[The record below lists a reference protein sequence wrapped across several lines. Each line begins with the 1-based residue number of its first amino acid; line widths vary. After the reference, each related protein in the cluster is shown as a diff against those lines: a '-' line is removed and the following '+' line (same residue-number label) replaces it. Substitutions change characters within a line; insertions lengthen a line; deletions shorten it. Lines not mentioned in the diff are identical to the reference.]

1 MASMS
6 LQAAYDQARQSLESN
21 DTDRAIGLAQ
31 HILEQYPDNLEAYR
45 ILGEAYLAT
54 RQLSRAQ
61 ESFERVLRSDPEN
74 IPAHVGL
81 GITSERQGQLERAI
95 TEFEQALEIKP
106 DMTEIRSQLLRLY
119 SEGWGSE
126 NAQLRLSRA
135 GLARLYAK
143 GHMLPQA
150 ITEFRQVIA
159 DQPQRFDAKVA
170 LAETL
175 WRDGQEEDAI
185 QLCRDILDERPE
197 SLKANLLLGY
207 LLKSAGQPEGAR
219 YWETANRMDPY
230 QGVAQVLFDSVPEQ
244 PKDEPLIDAW
254 DETAW
259 RSRRAAEQQEPLAA
273 TRPMEAVT
281 PPGTTVEPSAGLT
294 SWLDQLTSATP
305 AAAPETHI
313 TTPSAPETDDF
324 LASLLSFDQPA
335 ETPPTHQTQPL
346 SAADLAPEAHDSVPP
361 APTSDAPDMTP
372 FSLADLGL
380 SDDEIAGLNDVAAP
394 ATPEVAS
401 SLPAPT
407 SDAPDMTPFSLA
419 DLGLSDDEIA
429 GLNDV
434 TAPATPEPTAP
445 SPDPT
450 SDAPDMTPFSL
461 SDLGLSDDEIAGL
474 NDVAAPATSEV
485 ASSLPAPTSDAP
497 DMTPFS
503 LADLGLSDDEI
514 AGLNDLAA
522 PTAPVDAPQVVPAE
536 NADVGLTPFSLAD
549 LGISD
554 EEIAGLDSLQSA
566 DTTQP
571 SASGN
576 VDLDNDLPSDLQ
588 PFSFDEIDLDADAP
602 AQNTTNLPSSLQP
615 FSLEDTPP
623 DLPRG
628 SLFAEPTLE
637 HLDLNDDD
645 EAASEPRG
653 FGWQQAAQ
661 KSEPGFVKSLSNESP
676 STGEQSIFSKLK
688 HKYDNT
694 ELPPAP
700 PVPDVTLDPDEH
712 LGLFSMDDVS
722 LRDEPEALA
731 DTPPAAEMP
740 TPAVPVAP
748 EVDNLQDALNS
759 GQVQPFSLADL
770 GLSDE
775 EIAALEGS
783 TTAPTAEVSAEVP
796 AAEIPAPA
804 VPVAPEV
811 DNLQDALNSG
821 QVQPFSLA
829 DLGLSDE
836 EIAALEGSTTAPTAE
851 VKAEVPT
858 VEVPEAEIP
867 AAEVS
872 AAPEIENLQDALN
885 SGQVQPF
892 SLADLGLS
900 DEEIAALGDS
910 GAPVEDAAP
919 KVESYASPEQIVEP
933 VAASDAEA
941 TQPDEE
947 TENALGVSDLT
958 PFSLADLGLS
968 DDEIN
973 ALGLESDADQPSE
986 VALGLTEED
995 MEGLDGGDLNWS
1007 NTTSEPPPAPAAPP
1021 GDDIMIMSG
1030 DLAIDRLI
1038 ALGRQ
1043 QGYIDISDIIAN
1055 VEDPEAEA
1063 DRIEEIGMRL
1073 HEAHIEI
1080 RDGDEVIDM
1089 DAEYA
1094 EDEAYP
1100 YTEESAPSEP
1110 RTPYPRDLDLMTD
1123 EFDVPVG
1130 AAPVEPVAKVPDMTP
1145 FSLADL
1151 GLSDAEIAALGLGEA
1166 EAALPTPEPVTP
1178 EPTSEEPNL
1187 TPFSLAELG
1196 LSEDEIASLGLAD
1209 PAAPTATEEP
1219 VQPVAE
1225 MPAPE
1230 PMLDEPAAVAS
1241 PSESAVV
1248 EPAMPDEVAAEPTV
1262 DATTPIAPEVTT
1274 DDEVVEA
1281 TASVAPS
1288 DVAAS
1293 LPAEPTVP
1301 VVPPDVPA
1309 ATPPVSVAPST
1320 TPSTEGHTQ
1329 LTGNEV
1335 LDAFFRQ
1342 LEAEPNNDVLRLSI
1356 ARVLGQL
1363 NMADPALKQYRFLV
1377 KNSSMLEQV
1386 VSELQDMIAYTDDV
1400 TLLKGLHR
1408 ALGDAYSKQGRL
1420 KEAVDEYSWT
1430 LGGPR
1435 SAR

>member
-207 LLKSAGQPEGAR
+207 LLKSAGQPEGSR

-434 TAPATPEPTAP
+434 TAPATP
-445 SPDPT
+445 
-450 SDAPDMTPFSL
+450 
-461 SDLGLSDDEIAGL
+461 
-474 NDVAAPATSEV
+474 EV

-783 TTAPTAEVSAEVP
+783 TTAPTAEVTAEVP
-796 AAEIPAPA
+796 
-804 VPVAPEV
+804 
-811 DNLQDALNSG
+811 
-821 QVQPFSLA
+821 
-829 DLGLSDE
+829 
-836 EIAALEGSTTAPTAE
+836 
-851 VKAEVPT
+851 EVPT

-872 AAPEIENLQDALN
+872 AVPEIENLQDALN

-919 KVESYASPEQIVEP
+919 KVETYASPEQIVEP
-933 VAASDAEA
+933 VAASDAEV

-1007 NTTSEPPPAPAAPP
+1007 NTTSEPPSAPAAPP

-1130 AAPVEPVAKVPDMTP
+1130 AAPVEPVAEVPDMTP

-1274 DDEVVEA
+1274 DEVVEA

-1377 KNSSMLEQV
+1377 KNSSMLDQV